1 MKINKKLLVNLG
13 CLLTG
18 GYFGYVITDIIHM
31 ERECKMLDEHTAEI
45 KKLSADY
52 EETIKQTKSMKEK
65 VDEDIKVFESICKEK
80 GMTDEDLDRIKRD
93 IYFTE

>member
-18 GYFGYVITDIIHM
+18 GYFGWVITDIFHM
-31 ERECKMLDEHTAEI
+31 HKECKMIDEHTAEI
-45 KKLSADY
+45 KKMSADY
-52 EETIKQTKSMKEK
+52 EETIKQTKSMKERI
-65 VDEDIKVFESICKEK
+65 DEDIKIIEHVCKEK
-80 GMTDEDLDRIKRD
+80 GMTDEDLDRIKAD

>member
-1 MKINKKLLVNLG
+1 MKINEKLLVNLG

-18 GYFGYVITDIIHM
+18 GYFGWVITDIFHM
-31 ERECKMLDEHTAEI
+31 HKECEMIDEHTAEI

-65 VDEDIKVFESICKEK
+65 VDEDIKIIERICKEK
-80 GMTDEDLDRIKRD
+80 GMTDEDLDRIKAD
-93 IYFTE
+93 IYIFH